1 MAKITFTLTNT
12 SALDTTDPSINPEA
26 APITTPRQGGYT
38 LRNRFDCSK
47 LTTDYTMDKGGIV
60 QTTSTAAAVTTVRPF
75 YVLKVP
81 ARTMVRDVSIFS
93 VHGKTVPGAQGYYNS
108 LTTSGANTAND
119 IKSITLTLN
128 GAAWKKSNQTSL
140 ATYVNGFGDIDL
152 AAVGASATGGTIAG
166 SVLAVISSASDSK
179 ISTPT
184 NAGVVMEKTMT
195 NMANAA
201 TSFRRPMYFPHG
213 GYVALR
219 YEPTA
224 SSLSSNSGSADAT
237 LLLHS
242 HRLSGVWEFQAQCN
256 YVPV

>member
-1 MAKITFTLTNT
+1 
-12 SALDTTDPSINPEA
+12 
-26 APITTPRQGGYT
+26 
-38 LRNRFDCSK
+38 
-47 LTTDYTMDKGGIV
+47 MDKGGIV

-93 VHGKTVPGAQGYYNS
+93 VHGETVPGAQGYYS
-108 LTTSGANTAND
+108 SSASSAANTASD

-128 GAAWKKSNQTSL
+128 GAAWKKATQASL
-140 ATYVNGFGDIDL
+140 ATYVNGFGEIDL
-152 AAVGASATGGTIAG
+152 AAVGGTATGGTIAG

-184 NAGVVMEKTMT
+184 NAGVVMEKTMGS
-195 NMANAA
+195 MANAA
-201 TSFRRPMYFPHG
+201 TSFRYPMYFPHG

-224 SSLSSNSGSADAT
+224 SSLSSNSATADT
-237 LLLHS
+237 RLVLHS